1 MAIIR
6 NRSLIPD
13 PDNINPVLLQYC
25 IQEHIQGNERL
36 DKLDRYYKGKHAIL
50 ERNNG
55 AALGMPNNK
64 LVINHAKLISENA
77 TSYMLGSA
85 VQYNGDSNLEAIK
98 DILKKNDVVSHDM
111 ELGKD
116 LSVFGEAREL
126 YYVSADANDNVIPK
140 ATVIDPRECFLVV
153 DDTVDYKSIFGC
165 RYYPVRD
172 MQNVIKYHI
181 VEIYTDNNVHTYE
194 CKDINSASFTL
205 KESVPHYFKKVPLV
219 EYWNNEYR
227 TGDFEDVISLIDG
240 YNVLQSDR
248 VNSQEQFADAI
259 LKVKGFNFGSNEEE
273 VSESVKL
280 LKQFKIMSLQGEDAA
295 ADWLIKTNDESKIE
309 VLRKSIANDIHQMSG
324 IPNLTDENFA
334 GNSSGV
340 AMEFKLLGLEW
351 KVAEKAR
358 YFTQG
363 LRERLQL
370 FSNFLGVKAQKR
382 IDVSEVEII
391 INRSLPSNLVEI
403 ADLIDKLVDKVSD
416 ETLLSL
422 LHFVTDPKAEIERV
436 RKQKDEAVKRQQA
449 ANVLSMPFGDMNQ
462 DNNNPNNDPNPN
474 PNDPANIDNNKQAV

>member
-1 MAIIR
+1 
-6 NRSLIPD
+6 
-13 PDNINPVLLQYC
+13 
-25 IQEHIQGNERL
+25 
-36 DKLDRYYKGKHAIL
+36 
-50 ERNNG
+50 
-55 AALGMPNNK
+55 
-64 LVINHAKLISENA
+64 
-77 TSYMLGSA
+77 
-85 VQYNGDSNLEAIK
+85 
-98 DILKKNDVVSHDM
+98 M
-111 ELGKD
+111 EMGKD

-126 YYVSADANDNVIPK
+126 YYLSADANGNVIPK
-140 ATVIDPRECFLVV
+140 VTCIDPRESFLVV

-165 RYYPVRD
+165 RYYSVRD
-172 MQNVIKYHI
+172 IQNVIQYHI
-181 VEIYTDNNVHTYE
+181 VEIYTDTKVHTYE
-194 CKDINSASFTL
+194 CKDINSASFKLIETTNQ
-205 KESVPHYFKKVPLV
+205 YFKGVPLV

-240 YNVLQSDR
+240 YNALQSDR

-259 LKVKGFNFGSNEEE
+259 LKVKGFNFGSNDEE

-280 LKQFKIMSLQGEDAA
+280 LKQYKIMSLQGDDAD
-295 ADWLIKTNDESKIE
+295 ADWLIKQNDESKIE

-370 FSNFLGVKAQKR
+370 FSNFLEIKAKQAF
-382 IDVSEVEII
+382 DVSKVEIV
-391 INRSLPSNLVEI
+391 INRSLPANLQEI
-403 ADLIDKLVDKVSD
+403 ADLIDKLADKVSD

-422 LHFVTDPKAEIERV
+422 LPFVTDPKAEIARV
-436 RKQKDEAVKRQQA
+436 KKQKDEAVKRQQVA
-449 ANVLSMPFGDMNQ
+449 MSMPFDV
-462 DNNNPNNDPNPN
+462 NNSDKEEEEDTDPNKET
-474 PNDPANIDNNKQAV
+474 DKQTA